1 MIFILLIIVGFILY
15 EGRTMNEK
23 KIDDINKWAEEIL
36 DFTKKASLYEEYDIT
51 RYEKLIFMA
60 DNTKEVQVVQGL
72 MHCLEYEI
80 GGMDQTIEDTLA
92 TVEPLIYYK
101 ALFELVPE
109 LILDRNKRDVFIGLL
124 SQAHGYK
131 YTVDEWK
138 RFFYIGKESLS
149 RKDLEGVMLAYKE
162 NGCEHEKSGC
172 PYHQFYK
179 LFKKLLKEKSEQ

>member
-1 MIFILLIIVGFILY
+1 
-15 EGRTMNEK
+15 MNEK

-36 DFTKKASLYEEYDIT
+36 DFTKKTSLWEECDNA

-60 DNTKEVQVVQGL
+60 ENTKEVQVVQGL
-72 MHCLEYEI
+72 MNCLKYELDGI
-80 GGMDQTIEDTLA
+80 DQTFEDMLA

-109 LILDRNKRDVFIGLL
+109 LVLDRDNRDVFIGLL

-131 YTVDEWK
+131 YTEDEWK
-138 RFFYIGKESLS
+138 GFFYIGKESLS

-162 NGCEHEKSGC
+162 AGCEDEGTDY
-172 PYHQFYK
+172 PYHHFYK